1 MFKNIITYAIPS
13 EWSPDLTVLE
23 EALTR
28 SKFVE
33 CGASQE
39 KSMGWVEP
47 RGEKNGPLLESVG
60 GQWLLKLQTETKVLP
75 RRGRQGADG
84 QSHRPNYEANWASS
98 WQERNPGHPRGH

>member
-13 EWSPDLTVLE
+13 EWSPNLTLVE

-39 KSMGWVEP
+39 KSIGWVEP

-60 GQWLLKLQTETKVLP
+60 GQWLFKLQTETKVHCDIQVPTPPAIFVETMVL
-75 RRGRQGADG
+75 
-84 QSHRPNYEANWASS
+84 
-98 WQERNPGHPRGH
+98 